1 MSERERMLV
10 AMVRQVIAEGAAPRA
25 ELIESLAYGN
35 LKFEDPGLERS
46 TMTAAARAIA
56 RQAR

>member
-1 MSERERMLV
+1 MSERDLMLV
-10 AMVRQVIAEGAAPRA
+10 AMVRQVVADGAAPRA

-46 TMTAAARAIA
+46 TMAAAARAIA
-56 RQAR
+56 REKR